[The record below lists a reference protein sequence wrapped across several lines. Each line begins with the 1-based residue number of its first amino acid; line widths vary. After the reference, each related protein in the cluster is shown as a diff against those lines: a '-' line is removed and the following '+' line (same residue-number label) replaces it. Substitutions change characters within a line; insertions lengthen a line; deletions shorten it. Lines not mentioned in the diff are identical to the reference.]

1 MVSSSISYR
10 HEKVLI
16 IHTQCALKVWA
27 LNSDAMSNIKPG
39 SVTYVISFDI
49 ENGLNVIN
57 LSKIL

>member
-16 IHTQCALKVWA
+16 IHTQCA